1 MKRIFVLGIAAL
13 SLIGCS
19 KNHRGELVGAET
31 GKSWIPEQPYGM
43 SYIPAGSFTMGAAD
57 YDVASTMTAPSKT
70 VSVASFYMDETEI
83 TNNEYRQFV
92 HWVRD
97 SLVRY
102 NLAMRA
108 YEENLTDDEGLGYYR
123 FKDVDTSE
131 SPYYQ
136 YLIDKNASAIDES
149 DMLEGR
155 YLDWSK
161 EIVWDVNRYPSIEYA
176 EIMDSMYLP
185 MEERFYGDRNLDSRK
200 LKYRYYWVDL
210 QKAIKKGGNRKD
222 FVHQKEL
229 EIYPDTTVWVR
240 DFSYSYNEPMQR
252 DYFWHA
258 AYNDYP
264 VVGVS
269 FDQAKAFCAW
279 RTKYKN
285 DFLKSNKEATINPFR
300 LPTEAEWE
308 YAARGGLEYAT
319 YPWGGPYAE
328 DDRGCFMANFKPM
341 RGDYLADGALYTVQA
356 DAYFPNDYGLYNM
369 AGNVSEW
376 TNTAYDVSAY
386 YFVSTMNPNYEDTN
400 NKRKVIRGG
409 SWKDVAYYLQVS
421 TRDYEYKDT
430 ARSFIGFRT
439 VQSYQGTGMP

>member
-1 MKRIFVLGIAAL
+1 MKRILVLGIAVL
-13 SLIGCS
+13 TLIGCTQ
-19 KNHRGELVGAET
+19 KQQGELVGAER
-31 GKSWIPEQPYGM
+31 GKSWIAEQPTGM

-57 YDVASTMTAPSKT
+57 YDVASTMIAPSKT
-70 VSVASFYMDETEI
+70 VSVSSFYMDETEI

-108 YEENLTDDEGLGYYR
+108 FEDNLVDDEGLGYYR

-136 YLIDKNASAIDES
+136 YLIDKNAGSLEETDI
-149 DMLEGR
+149 LEGR
-155 YLDWSK
+155 SLDWSK

-176 EIMDSMYLP
+176 EVMDSMYLP
-185 MEERFYGDRNLDSRK
+185 VEERFYGERTIDSRK
-200 LKYRYYWVDL
+200 LKYTYFWVDL
-210 QKAIKKGGNRKD
+210 QKAIKRGGNRKD
-222 FVHQKEL
+222 YINKEEL
-229 EIYPDTTVWVR
+229 GIYPDTTVWVR

-264 VVGVS
+264 VVGVT

-285 DFLKSNKEATINPFR
+285 DYLKSEGKSTINPFR

-308 YAARGGLEYAT
+308 YSARGGLEYAT

-386 YFVSTMNPNYEDTN
+386 YFVSTMNPNYEDSN

-421 TRDYEYKDT
+421 TRDYEYKDS
-430 ARSFIGFRT
+430 ARSYIGFRT
-439 VQSYQGTGMP
+439 VQSYQGTGMK

>member
-1 MKRIFVLGIAAL
+1 MKKLLIFAISAL
-13 SLIGCS
+13 TLIGCS
-19 KNHRGELVGAET
+19 SNQRGELVGAEN
-31 GKSWIPEQPYGM
+31 GNSWTPEQPLGM
-43 SYIPAGSFTMGAAD
+43 TYIPAGSFTMGAAD
-57 YDVASTMTAPSKT
+57 YDVAATMTAPSKT

-102 NLAMRA
+102 KLAMRA

-136 YLIDKNASAIDES
+136 YLMDKNDAMIDEPEIP
-149 DMLEGR
+149 EGR
-155 YLDWSK
+155 VLDWSK
-161 EIVWDVNRYPSIEYA
+161 DIVWDVENYPSVEYA
-176 EIMDSMYLP
+176 EILDSMYVP
-185 MEERFYGDRNLDSRK
+185 VEERLYGERILDSRK
-200 LKYRYYWVDL
+200 LKYSYYWLDT
-210 QKAIKKGGNRKD
+210 QKAVKEGGNRNK
-222 FVHQKEL
+222 FIKKEEL
-229 EIYPDTTVWVR
+229 FIYPDTAVWVR

-264 VVGVS
+264 VVGVTYE
-269 FDQAKAFCAW
+269 QAKAFCAW

-285 DFLKSNKEATINPFR
+285 DWLRANGNPTINPFR

-308 YAARGGLEYAT
+308 YAARGGLEYST
-319 YPWGGPYAE
+319 YPWGGPYAQ

-356 DAYFPNDYGLYNM
+356 DAYYPNDYGLYNM

-376 TNTAYDVSAY
+376 TSTAYDVSAY
-386 YFVSTMNPNYEDTN
+386 YFVSTMNPNYQDSG

-430 ARSFIGFRT
+430 ARSYIGFRT
-439 VQSYQGTGMP
+439 VQSYQGTGM

>member
-1 MKRIFVLGIAAL
+1 MKKLYILGLASL
-13 SLIGCS
+13 SLIACS
-19 KNHRGELVGAET
+19 SNNQGDLVGAEEGKAWVADHPT
-31 GKSWIPEQPYGM
+31 GM
-43 SYIPAGSFTMGAAD
+43 AYIPAGSFTMGAAD
-57 YDVASTMTAPSKT
+57 YDVAATMTAPSKT

-92 HWVRD
+92 NWVRD

-108 YEENLTDDEGLGYYR
+108 YEDNLTDDEGIGYYR

-136 YLIDKNASAIDES
+136 YLIDKNAASIQEDE
-149 DMLEGR
+149 LIEGR
-155 YLDWSK
+155 FLDWNK
-161 EIVWDVNRYPSIEYA
+161 ELYWNTSDYPSVEYA
-176 EIMDSMYLP
+176 EIMDSLYLP
-185 MEERFYGDRNLDSRK
+185 VEERFYGDRFIDTRK
-200 LKYRYYWVDL
+200 LKYRYYWVDV
-210 QKAIKKGGNRKD
+210 QNAVKKGGNRKD
-222 FVHQKEL
+222 FVKKEEL
-229 EIYPDTTVWVR
+229 AIYPDTTVWVR

-264 VVGVS
+264 VVGVT

-279 RTKYKN
+279 RTKFKN
-285 DFLKSNKEATINPFR
+285 DYLKTDGQPTVNQFR

-308 YAARGGLEYAT
+308 YSARGGLEYAT

-356 DAYFPNDYGLYNM
+356 DAYYPNDYGLWNM

-386 YFVSTMNPNYEDTN
+386 YYVSTMNPNYEDSH

-430 ARSFIGFRT
+430 ARSYIGFRT
-439 VQSYQGTGMP
+439 VQSFQGTGMK